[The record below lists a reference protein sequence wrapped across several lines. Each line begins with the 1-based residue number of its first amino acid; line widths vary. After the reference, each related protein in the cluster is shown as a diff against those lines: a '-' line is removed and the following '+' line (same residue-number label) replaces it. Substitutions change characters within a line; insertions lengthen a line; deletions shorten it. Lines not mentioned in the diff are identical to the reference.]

1 MAQIK
6 EKVYEFAEKYKKI
19 FLDPESTMESIE
31 ASGFPQECYQMN
43 FGDDGGRKFIVATP
57 DSDAFNDVMELERVI
72 DEVDNY
78 MVIGSALSG
87 KWQLL
92 DELTQM
98 DKMWFALMLNRL
110 MELTEEEES
119 MSVQELSQLLREH
132 RDEIVE
138 KTEIDAWDID
148 LWIQEPEQIM
158 NLDSG
163 MAYDLCR
170 ILDISIYDII
180 DAVEREEMLT
190 AMF

>member
-6 EKVYEFAEKYKKI
+6 ERVYDFAEKYKKV

-31 ASGFPQECYQMN
+31 DSGFPQECYQMN

-78 MVIGSALSG
+78 LIIGSALSG

-138 KTEIDAWDID
+138 NTEIDGWDID

-163 MAYDLCR
+163 IAYDLCR

>member
-98 DKMWFALMLNRL
+98 DKM
-110 MELTEEEES
+110 
-119 MSVQELSQLLREH
+119 
-132 RDEIVE
+132 
-138 KTEIDAWDID
+138 
-148 LWIQEPEQIM
+148 
-158 NLDSG
+158 
-163 MAYDLCR
+163 
-170 ILDISIYDII
+170 
-180 DAVEREEMLT
+180 
-190 AMF
+190 